1 MGGVMKALESLRK
14 VQYNFGVWFVEVER
28 YEGA

>member
-1 MGGVMKALESLRK
+1 MGGVMKALESVRK
-14 VQYNFGVWFVEVER
+14 VQCNLGVWFVEVER